1 MMVQKNVTFCQR
13 EEVTGWKLPSV
24 HIAFEFHTGVS
35 RLKFHLDKYEMVDF
49 DGSWTLTHDES

>member
-49 DGSWTLTHDES
+49 DGS